1 MPVDRKLISAAA
13 LALGL
18 LLWPGCLTRRQAA
31 LVGRQ
36 PTNRVFDPATVAPLG
51 DGETYKFGE
60 FDAADAQNVCL
71 LQLDPGATLAK
82 RYHRHHDVTLHVAA
96 GSAIVVVEET
106 RYFVGVGSAV
116 IIPRYTAYEILP
128 HRSAED
134 LVVLMVFSPPF
145 DWRDSVLE
153 D

>member
-1 MPVDRKLISAAA
+1 VSVDHKLRSVAV
-13 LALGL
+13 LVLGL

-31 LVGRQ
+31 LLGRQ
-36 PTNRVFDPATVAPLG
+36 PTNRVFDPATIDPLSG
-51 DGETYKFGE
+51 GETHRFGE
-60 FDAADAQNVCL
+60 FDAGDTQNVCL
-71 LQLDPGATLAK
+71 LQLAPDAK
-82 RYHRHHDVTLHVAA
+82 LGRRYHRRHDVTLHIAA

-128 HRSAED
+128 HRTAED
-134 LVVLMVFSPPF
+134 LAVLMVFSPPF
-145 DWRDSVLE
+145 DGRDSVLE